1 MSRKDV
7 LFIGLIGAF
16 AAGLWM
22 DIAPRVSGHPAL
34 IEDKRNVEAIRATR
48 PIVERIDAEFAVH
61 WESNGIQ
68 SAELSDS
75 LTICRR
81 LSLALTG
88 TVPSYEELRMLDKIA
103 AADRVDW
110 WIDHVFADRRY
121 AEYLAER
128 LARVYVGVEEGPFLI
143 FRRRRFTT
151 WLSDSLLANR
161 PYDEMVRQLISEQGV
176 WTEKPAVNF
185 LTVTT
190 TDGKPDEV
198 RLAARTTRAF
208 LGVRLDCMQCHDD
221 NLGGE
226 WLQSDFHE
234 LAAFFSEA
242 SNTITGVADKPRA
255 YKTTYLDAETETA
268 VTPTVPFQADI
279 VTPHTETRRQRL
291 AQWVT
296 DPENKA
302 FSRAIT
308 NRIWALLFGQ
318 PLVEPVDDIPLEGP
332 YPTGLESLADDFAES
347 GFDLQ
352 HLIRSIAT
360 THVFQQSSRADFE
373 ITEEHTSAWAVF
385 PVTRLRP
392 EQIAGAL
399 VQSSKLTTIN
409 ADSHI
414 LVRLGLSENV
424 GDFVKRYGDTGED
437 EFDSHGGTIPQRLL
451 MMNGNLVKERTK
463 EDLVVNA
470 ATRIAAF
477 SPSDEKA
484 IRAAFLTILTRE
496 PTEIEAEHFLT
507 SLAEATENGST
518 GKRRVRFFEDLCW
531 SLLNCA
537 EFSWNH

>member
-1 MSRKDV
+1 MSRKDL
-7 LFIGLIGAF
+7 LFIGLITAF
-16 AAGLWM
+16 AIGLWM
-22 DIAPRVSGHPAL
+22 DLAPRVSGHATFV
-34 IEDKRNVEAIRATR
+34 EDKRNREAIEATKS
-48 PIVERIDAEFAVH
+48 IVERVDAEFTAT
-61 WESNGIQ
+61 WNSSGLQ
-68 SAELSDS
+68 PTKRADA

-88 TVPSYEELRMLDKIA
+88 TIPSYEELRLLEKIDE
-103 AADRVDW
+103 ADRVDW
-110 WIDHVFADRRY
+110 WIDHLFADRRY

-151 WLSDSLLANR
+151 WLSDCLLENR
-161 PYDEMVRQLISEQGV
+161 PYDELVQQLIADRGV

-185 LTVTT
+185 VTVTN

-221 NLGGE
+221 NLRGE

-234 LAAFFSEA
+234 LAAFYSEA
-242 SNTITGVADKPRA
+242 TNSITGIADKPRA
-255 YKTTYLDAETETA
+255 YKTTYLDDEEETA
-268 VTPTVPFQADI
+268 VTPKVPFQRDLVLAD
-279 VTPHTETRRQRL
+279 VATRRQRL
-291 AQWVT
+291 AMWVT
-296 DPENKA
+296 NPENKA
-302 FSRAIT
+302 FGRAIV
-308 NRIWALLFGQ
+308 NRMWALLFGQ
-318 PLVEPVDDIPLEGP
+318 PMVNPVDDIPLEGP
-332 YPTGLESLADDFAES
+332 YPPGMDLLARDFAENE
-347 GFDLQ
+347 FDLQ
-352 HLIRSIAT
+352 HLIRSIANAY
-360 THVFQQSSRADFE
+360 VFQQSSRSERD
-373 ITEEHTSAWAVF
+373 ITEEHTKVWAAF
-385 PVTRLRP
+385 PITRLRP

-437 EFDSHGGTIPQRLL
+437 EFDGHGGTIPQRLL

-463 EDLVVNA
+463 EDLVANA

-477 SPSDEKA
+477 APNDEKG

-496 PTEIEAEHFLT
+496 PTETEASHFLA
-507 SLAEATENGST
+507 SLEGATGNS
-518 GKRRVRFFEDLCW
+518 RVRFFEDLCW